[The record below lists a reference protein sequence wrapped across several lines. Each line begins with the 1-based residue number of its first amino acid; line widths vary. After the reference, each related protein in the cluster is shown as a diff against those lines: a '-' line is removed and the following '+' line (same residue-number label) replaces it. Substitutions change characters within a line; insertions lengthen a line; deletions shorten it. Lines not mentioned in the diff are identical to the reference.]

1 MTKLKGLLL
10 LKGLLDTASDAIVAL
25 NYKTEVVIFNKQAEQ
40 IFGYK
45 DTEVLGKSALTLLP
59 QRYRKKVRLFAYL
72 YFAKKHNQL
81 VASNRLFLG
90 LRKNGEEF
98 SVNFSLSEF
107 HTDGSTL
114 IVCSFR
120 DITEIIKSKVL
131 LKESEA
137 KYRQIVE
144 GSHELIQSIDIEGK
158 FIFANDAWKKTFGY
172 TNEDLKSLTLNDVI
186 TKESKK
192 ICNKG
197 FAQVM
202 QGHTLRDI
210 ELIFLT
216 KDGRKV
222 YVEGDS
228 VPQYE
233 GGKIISTL
241 GFFRDKTE
249 RYVTD
254 KALKETKANLVA
266 LFQSSTIGYLMLNT
280 KMEIITYNTRMQKW
294 VYEETGKQL
303 QEGIDYTK
311 ILSGT
316 RRERAYNSFKKAL
329 KGEKVEYE
337 APGNNDKEKYWFYIS
352 ITPMMRDVNKIIGL
366 SITCLDITEKKKS
379 ELELKK
385 TTDDIIQRNKD
396 LEQFAYIVS
405 HNLRAPL
412 ANIMGAATVLKVKT
426 LDEDDKEQLREG
438 IYSSVKKLDDVVMDL
453 NTILQVRQN
462 ISENKQLVTLSKLT
476 EDIKLSINNL
486 IVAEQV
492 EVKTDFTEINTL
504 FTLKTYLYSIFYNL
518 ISNSIKYRKPH
529 VAPTIEIKSRNLEN
543 GIELIFTDNGLGID
557 TERYKDK
564 IFGLYKRF
572 HENAD
577 GKGLGL
583 FMVKTQIETLGG
595 TIHIDSE
602 VGKGTKFIVSFGKE
616 SITQSS
622 E

>member
-1 MTKLKGLLL
+1 MTKPKGLLL

-25 NYKTEVVIFNKQAEQ
+25 NNKTEIVLFNKQAEQ
-40 IFGYK
+40 ILGYK
-45 DTEVLGKSALTLLP
+45 DTEILGKSALLLIP
-59 QRYRKKVRLFAYL
+59 KRYRKITNVFAHQ
-72 YFAKKHNQL
+72 YFAKIHNQL
-81 VASNRLFLG
+81 IASNRVFLG

-107 HTDGSTL
+107 NTGQTTL
-114 IVCSFR
+114 VVCSFR
-120 DITEIIKSKVL
+120 DITETIKAKAL

-144 GSHELIQSIDIEGK
+144 GSHELIQRVNLNGE
-158 FIFANDAWKKTFGY
+158 FVFANNAWKRTMGY
-172 TNEDLKSLTLNDVI
+172 TDEDLRNLTLNDVI
-186 TKESKK
+186 TKESKDL
-192 ICNKG
+192 CSEG
-197 FAQVM
+197 FARVM
-202 QGHTLRDI
+202 QGHTLRNI
-210 ELIFLT
+210 ELIFLS

-233 GGKIISTL
+233 GGKIVSTL
-241 GFFRDKTE
+241 GFFRDKTD
-249 RYVTD
+249 RYIAD

-280 KMEIITYNTRMQKW
+280 KMEIITFNTLMQNW

-303 QEGIDYTK
+303 QEGVNYTSM
-311 ILSGT
+311 LSGE
-316 RRERAYNSFKKAL
+316 RKQRAYNSFKKAL
-329 KGEKVEYE
+329 KGEKIEYE
-337 APGNNDKEKYWFYIS
+337 ARGTNEIARYWFYIS
-352 ITPMMRDVNKIIGL
+352 ITPMMRDANKIIGL
-366 SITCLDITEKKKS
+366 SITCLDITEKKKA
-379 ELELKK
+379 ELELKR
-385 TTDDIIQRNKD
+385 TSDDIIQRNKD

-412 ANIMGAATVLKVKT
+412 SNIMGAATVLQAKM
-426 LDEDDKEQLREG
+426 LSEEDKEQLREG
-438 IYSSVKKLDDVVMDL
+438 IYSSVKKMDDVVMDL

-462 ISENKQLVTLSKLT
+462 ISENRQLVNLSSLT
-476 EDIKLSINNL
+476 EDIKQSINNL

-492 EVKTDFTEINTL
+492 EVVTDFSEINTL
-504 FTLKTYLYSIFYNL
+504 FTLKSYIYSIFYNL

-529 VAPTIEIKSRNLEN
+529 LSPIIEIKSRSLEN
-543 GIELIFTDNGLGID
+543 GVELIFTDNGLGID
-557 TERYKDK
+557 TKRYKDK

-572 HENAD
+572 HENAE

-595 TIHIDSE
+595 TIHIESE
-602 VGKGTKFIVSFGKE
+602 VDKGTKFIVFFGKE
-616 SITQSS
+616 SITQSL